1 MALTFDDNQAAALLE
16 ALGLPADTTD
26 IELILDTV
34 KDAATASTAD
44 GAQPSA
50 VAAAAR
56 RVGLGVMDNDSL
68 EALKRDAA
76 EGRQIKAAE
85 AKKRVEASV
94 DDAISKGKI
103 TPARRKHWIALIEA
117 DAGMADVLAST
128 PNETA
133 LPMTEIGHGLSR
145 DHEHHEDDADKQPGW
160 FY

>member
-1 MALTFDDNQAAALLE
+1 MALTFDDDQAAALLE
-16 ALGLPADTTD
+16 ALGLPTDTTD
-26 IELILDTV
+26 IDTVAATV

-76 EGRQIKAAE
+76 EGRRIKAAE
-85 AKKRVEASV
+85 AKQRIEASV
-94 DDAISKGKI
+94 DDAINKGKI
-103 TPARRKHWIALIEA
+103 TPARRKHWVTLIEA
-117 DAGMADVLAST
+117 DPEMANVLAST

-133 LPMTEIGHGLSR
+133 VPLSEVGHGVGA
-145 DHEHHEDDADKQPGW
+145 DKPQGGDDDAGW

>member
-1 MALTFDDNQAAALLE
+1 MALTFNDEQAAALLE
-16 ALGLPADTTD
+16 ALGLPADTVD
-26 IELILDTV
+26 IETILATV

-76 EGRQIKAAE
+76 EGRQIKAAA
-85 AKKRVEASV
+85 AKQKIEASV

-103 TPARRKHWIALIEA
+103 TPARRKHWVTLIEA
-117 DAGMADVLAST
+117 DPEMADVLAST

-133 LPMTEIGHGLSR
+133 IPMTEIGHGLDSDGR
-145 DHEHHEDDADKQPGW
+145 NPGADKEPGW